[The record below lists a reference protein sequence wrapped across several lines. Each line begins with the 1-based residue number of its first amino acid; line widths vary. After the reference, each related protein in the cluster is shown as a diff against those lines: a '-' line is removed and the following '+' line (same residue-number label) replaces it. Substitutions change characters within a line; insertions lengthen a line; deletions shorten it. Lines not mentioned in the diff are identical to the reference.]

1 MSAGKFSFLC
11 ITFTVLLA
19 FMVPPKKKITIWM
32 AGDSTMADK
41 QPKAYPETGW
51 GMALGQFFDESV
63 TIANR
68 AQNGRSTLSFINEKR
83 WKAIT
88 DSIQEGDYVFIE
100 FGHNDE
106 KVDKPGV
113 GTSPQA
119 YGANLVKFVLE
130 TRAKKGIPVLLT
142 PVMRRSYKNGVFY
155 DSHGAY
161 PPVVRRIADSLK
173 VPLIDMHLKSEALI
187 TGMGEEPAKKL
198 FNYVDSGHVNYPAGK
213 KDDTHFSVAGAKAM
227 AELAVQ
233 GIKELKLDLA
243 KRQIR
248 KQYDFVVAK
257 DGSGQFTTIQEAINA
272 VPDMRKSETVIFI
285 KNGTYKEKLVLPE
298 SKNMVTFIGEN
309 VDSTIVSYDDFA
321 GRKNVLGEP
330 MGTSGS
336 SGFFIYG
343 KEFSASNITFQNTAG
358 PVGQAVAVFVAGDK
372 ARFTNC
378 RFLGF
383 QDTLYTYGIESRQYY
398 NHCYIEGTVDFIF
411 GASTAVFDSCTI
423 YCKKGGYITAA
434 STPEQKKY
442 GYVFLHCTITGDA
455 QAPSHYL
462 GRPWR
467 PYARTVFIEC
477 KVGRQIIPAGWN
489 NWGKTENEKTTYY
502 AEYKNQGE
510 GAIISQRVPWGRQLS
525 DKEAETYSL
534 AAIFGDWEAFKNA
547 NQGE

>member
-1 MSAGKFSFLC
+1 MIQMMNKWSKIMLAAGLLL
-11 ITFTVLLA
+11 LLA
-19 FMVPPKKKITIWM
+19 FMPGKKKITIWM
-32 AGDSTMADK
+32 IGDSTMANK
-41 QPKAYPETGW
+41 QPNTYPETGW

-63 TIANR
+63 VIANR
-68 AQNGRSTLSFINEKR
+68 AMNGRSTLSFINEKR
-83 WKAIT
+83 WQAVT
-88 DSIQEGDYVFIE
+88 DSLQEGDYVFIE

-106 KVDKPGV
+106 KVDKPAV
-113 GTSPQA
+113 GTSPAA
-119 YGANLVKFVLE
+119 YGANLARFVLE
-130 TRAKKGIPVLLT
+130 TRAKKAIPVLLT
-142 PVMRRSYKNGVFY
+142 SVMRRSYKDGVFY

-187 TGMGEEPAKKL
+187 TGLGEEPAKKL
-198 FNYVDSGHVNYPAGK
+198 FNYVDSGHVNYPQGK
-213 KDDTHFSVAGAKAM
+213 KDDTHFSVAGAKAI

-233 GIKELKLDLA
+233 GIKELRLDLA
-243 KRQIR
+243 TRLIR
-248 KQYDFVVAK
+248 KKYDFVVAK

-272 VPDMRKSETVIFI
+272 IPDMRKSETILFI

-298 SKNMVTFIGEN
+298 SKNMVTFIGE
-309 VDSTIVSYDDFA
+309 STDGTIICYDDFA
-321 GRKNVLGEP
+321 GKKNILGEP

-434 STPEQKKY
+434 STPESKKY
-442 GYVFLHCTITGDA
+442 GYVFLHCNITGDA
-455 QAPSHYL
+455 DRPSHYL

-467 PYARTVFIEC
+467 PYASTVFIEC
-477 KVGRQIIPAGWN
+477 NLGKQVVPAGWN
-489 NWGKTENEKTTYY
+489 NWGKTDNEKTSRY
-502 AEYKNQGE
+502 AEYKNKGE
-510 GAIISQRVPWGRQLS
+510 GAALTQRVPWARQLN
-525 DKEAETYSL
+525 DEEAGNYRL
-534 AAIFGDWEAFKNA
+534 AVIFGDWEVFKNA
-547 NQGE
+547 N

>member
-1 MSAGKFSFLC
+1 MKRVFFLLLP
-11 ITFTVLLA
+11 VLVMA
-19 FMVPPKKKITIWM
+19 FAAPRKKIKLWM
-32 AGDSTMADK
+32 IGDSTMANK
-41 QPKAYPETGW
+41 QPKTYPETGW

-63 TIANR
+63 VVDNR

-83 WKAIT
+83 WQAVV
-88 DSIQEGDYVFIE
+88 DSLEEGDYVFIE

-113 GTSPQA
+113 GVTPA
-119 YGANLVKFVLE
+119 DYGANLVKFVLE
-130 TRAKKGIPVLLT
+130 TRAKKANPVLLT
-142 PVMRRSYKNGVFY
+142 PIMRRSYKDGVFY

-198 FNYVDSGHVNYPAGK
+198 FNYVEPGDTNYPQGK
-213 KDDTHFSVAGAKAM
+213 KDDTHFSVMGAKAM

-243 KRQIR
+243 KRLIR
-248 KQYDFVVAK
+248 KKYDFVVAK
-257 DGSGQFTTIQEAINA
+257 DGSGQFTTVQEAINA
-272 VPDMRKSETVIFI
+272 IPDMRKSETVIYI
-285 KNGTYKEKLVLPE
+285 KNGIYKEKLVLAE

-309 VDSTIVSYDDFA
+309 TDSTIITYDDYA
-321 GRKNVLGEP
+321 GKKNILGEP

-343 KEFSASNITFQNTAG
+343 KDFSASNITFQNAAG

-372 ARFTNC
+372 VRFNNC

-383 QDTLYTYGIESRQYY
+383 QDTLYTYGTESRQYY

-423 YCKKGGYITAA
+423 YCKKGGYVTAA

-442 GYVFLHCTITGDA
+442 GYVFRHCTVTGSA
-455 QAPSHYL
+455 EAGTYYL

-467 PYARTVFIEC
+467 PFAKTVFIDC
-477 KVGRQIIPAGWN
+477 ALGKQIRPAGWD
-489 NWGKTENEKTTYY
+489 NWGKAENEKTVYY
-502 AEYKNQGE
+502 AEYNNTGE
-510 GAIISQRVPWGRQLS
+510 GAATGQRVKWAHQLT
-525 DKEAETYSL
+525 DAEAGNYTL
-534 AAIFGDWEAFKNA
+534 AHVFGDWAVENA
-547 NQGE
+547 N